1 MNDIGVNI
9 VNDLVVKVRDDLL
22 FFIKRKEEEKRKELL
37 YNFVKM
43 K

>member
-1 MNDIGVNI
+1 MNDIGVNF

-22 FFIKRKEEEKRKELL
+22 FFIKKKEEEKRKELF
-37 YNFVKM
+37 YNLVKM